1 MDEVIV
7 IVLLATL
14 FAICFGAVEIYIRL
28 NDDKKTIWLWTE
40 IVSVALMLFFGSLTV
55 GLLTYLGLNFFSG
68 IISSQ
73 ISKNVY
79 PSLAFYNFCLLVC
92 FLQLFPLQC
101 LQWQRAYIR
110 QKNFRN
116 FCCSWWNSFLY
127 FAWDLGLTD
136 RNVCH

>member
-55 GLLTYLGLNFFSG
+55 GFVTYLGLNFFSG
-68 IISSQ
+68 IISS
-73 ISKNVY
+73 
-79 PSLAFYNFCLLVC
+79 
-92 FLQLFPLQC
+92 
-101 LQWQRAYIR
+101 
-110 QKNFRN
+110 
-116 FCCSWWNSFLY
+116 
-127 FAWDLGLTD
+127 
-136 RNVCH
+136 

>member
-68 IISSQ
+68 VI
-73 ISKNVY
+73 
-79 PSLAFYNFCLLVC
+79 A
-92 FLQLFPLQC
+92 
-101 LQWQRAYIR
+101 
-110 QKNFRN
+110 
-116 FCCSWWNSFLY
+116 
-127 FAWDLGLTD
+127 G
-136 RNVCH
+136 

>member
-55 GLLTYLGLNFFSG
+55 GLLTYLGLNLFSG
-68 IISSQ
+68 IISS
-73 ISKNVY
+73 
-79 PSLAFYNFCLLVC
+79 
-92 FLQLFPLQC
+92 
-101 LQWQRAYIR
+101 
-110 QKNFRN
+110 
-116 FCCSWWNSFLY
+116 
-127 FAWDLGLTD
+127 
-136 RNVCH
+136 

>member
-55 GLLTYLGLNFFSG
+55 G
-68 IISSQ
+68 
-73 ISKNVY
+73 
-79 PSLAFYNFCLLVC
+79 
-92 FLQLFPLQC
+92 
-101 LQWQRAYIR
+101 
-110 QKNFRN
+110 
-116 FCCSWWNSFLY
+116 
-127 FAWDLGLTD
+127 
-136 RNVCH
+136 